1 MLSYSSLVNSGKVTL
16 PSVDSWGTNMNIIR
30 DPPKSITTRR
40 RDKVGENSDILKM
53 IDNSDRSSEAILRF
67 ARGVNPSVS
76 VSYSNN
82 GGSLQNFG
90 NQQAKLPYS
99 INKDG
104 DFHPPVQAPQNLLPL
119 SRLPRNVTFAI
130 TNPTMPHFGKELPN
144 SRNTK
149 TTSSVKE
156 EIISSQVRPTKRY
169 YLQKPFQEAFE
180 SNYMIQPIL
189 QKSADSNIS
198 TTNRTNV
205 NVLEP
210 TKEINKDNLNAFV
223 QSNNAS
229 NSVFKNDINNF
240 NSTNF
245 INDLSTYSVNT
256 NLNDIKGVPIDF
268 DLSNINTKDVT
279 LIEYSAPLNA
289 NGQTNYIHENFELD
303 RTLPYY
309 ESKTNINYNKNMSLI
324 NNDLELERNL
334 PQHESRTNFNS
345 NKLNSFIHDD
355 LELERTLP
363 YHESRTNFNSNKLNS
378 FIHDDIN
385 LDRVLPNYN
394 AMSNNKGNGERIN
407 YIHKDIELNRTLPE
421 HQSNTNI
428 KQNGQKTLKHEYIKE
443 LDRKSYVSNM
453 ETNNN
458 KQGENNISSRKY
470 NLEDKLQLGEYNI
483 PGNIPTFDR
492 MQMVKENYES
502 DKSKMGKIVSQQFH
516 GKYK

>member
-1 MLSYSSLVNSGKVTL
+1 MLSYSSLVNHGKVTL
-16 PSVDSWGTNMNIIR
+16 PSVESWGTNMNIIR

-40 RDKVGENSDILKM
+40 RNKVGENNDILKM

-90 NQQAKLPYS
+90 NQQARLPYS

-104 DFHPPVQAPQNLLPL
+104 DFRPPVQAPQNLLPL
-119 SRLPRNVTFAI
+119 SRLPRNVTFAV
-130 TNPTMPHFGKELPN
+130 TNPNMPHSGKELPN

-149 TTSSVKE
+149 TTSSIKQ

-189 QKSADSNIS
+189 QKSANSNIS
-198 TTNRTNV
+198 TTNRTHV

-210 TKEINKDNLNAFV
+210 TKEINNENLNAFV
-223 QSNNAS
+223 QSNNAT
-229 NSVFKNDINNF
+229 NSIFKNNINNF

-245 INDLSTYSVNT
+245 VHDLSTYSVNT
-256 NLNDIKGVPIDF
+256 NLNDIKGGIPFDIDLN
-268 DLSNINTKDVT
+268 DIKTKDVT
-279 LIEYSAPLNA
+279 LIEYSTPLNT
-289 NGQTNYIHENFELD
+289 NGQINYIHENF
-303 RTLPYY
+303 
-309 ESKTNINYNKNMSLI
+309 
-324 NNDLELERNL
+324 
-334 PQHESRTNFNS
+334 
-345 NKLNSFIHDD
+345 
-355 LELERTLP
+355 ELERTLP
-363 YHESRTNFNSNKLNS
+363 YHESRTNSNSTKLNS

-385 LDRVLPNYN
+385 LDRVLPYHESRTNSNSTKLNSFMHDDINLDRVLPNYI

-421 HQSNTNI
+421 HQSKTNI

-470 NLEDKLQLGEYNI
+470 ILDDKLQLGEYNI

-492 MQMVKENYES
+492 VQMIKENYES
-502 DKSKMGKIVSQQFH
+502 EKSKMGKMVSQQFH